1 MEIASLLGHTAQ
13 LLKFIQ
19 KSHQPADF
27 ITSQYFR
34 QKKYIGSHDR
44 KFISEALFL
53 SLRMNYLSENIINTI
68 LEQDNQLIIPNNDA
82 ETINQEYLIVL
93 ASSLIS
99 ELYKSSGTKE
109 IISVFKSLPYYNE
122 NIISVTIKS
131 ISSKFNLPESD
142 INQLVE
148 NIKQNYT
155 LLEKNINAIYTRKL
169 VISDEELNLISIRY
183 SIQPWILKEL
193 LTSKYFKLNVQQAC
207 LLAESLLLPAPLT
220 LRANFNDIY
229 NAITELNSIGID
241 AMKSYLAPKGI
252 IINKRLDLNI
262 LKLFKDGLL
271 EVQDEG
277 SQLISYALN
286 PQKSEFV
293 LDACAGGG
301 GKTLHIASIMNDSG
315 RIIATDLDVNKLK
328 ELNKRASRFG
338 YKSIE
343 TVSSNNFEK
352 FAKYFEFDKI
362 IIDAPC
368 SGMGTVRRN
377 PMLKWWLTP
386 ATLLK
391 YQIKQLQILNYYSK
405 YLIPGGSLIYSTC
418 SIMSAENHEVVAK
431 FLNDNDNFS
440 PEPIK
445 PGFDLNNVKGI
456 DIDEN
461 DYQLQL
467 LPSIHNCDGFFMA
480 KLRKND

>member
-1 MEIASLLGHTAQ
+1 MT
-13 LLKFIQ
+13 
-19 KSHQPADF
+19 
-27 ITSQYFR
+27 FR
-34 QKKYIGSHDR
+34 V
-44 KFISEALFL
+44 
-53 SLRMNYLSENIINTI
+53 
-68 LEQDNQLIIPNNDA
+68 
-82 ETINQEYLIVL
+82 IV
-93 ASSLIS
+93 
-99 ELYKSSGTKE
+99 
-109 IISVFKSLPYYNE
+109 
-122 NIISVTIKS
+122 
-131 ISSKFNLPESD
+131 
-142 INQLVE
+142 
-148 NIKQNYT
+148 
-155 LLEKNINAIYTRKL
+155 
-169 VISDEELNLISIRY
+169 
-183 SIQPWILKEL
+183 
-193 LTSKYFKLNVQQAC
+193 
-207 LLAESLLLPAPLT
+207 
-220 LRANFNDIY
+220 
-229 NAITELNSIGID
+229 
-241 AMKSYLAPKGI
+241 
-252 IINKRLDLNI
+252 DLN
-262 LKLFKDGLL
+262 G
-271 EVQDEG
+271 
-277 SQLISYALN
+277 
-286 PQKSEFV
+286 
-293 LDACAGGG
+293 
-301 GKTLHIASIMNDSG
+301 
-315 RIIATDLDVNKLK
+315 
-328 ELNKRASRFG
+328 FG